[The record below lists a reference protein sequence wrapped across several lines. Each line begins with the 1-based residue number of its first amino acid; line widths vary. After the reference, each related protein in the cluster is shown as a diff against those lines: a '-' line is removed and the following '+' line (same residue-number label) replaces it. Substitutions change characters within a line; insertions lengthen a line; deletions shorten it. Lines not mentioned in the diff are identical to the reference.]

1 MTTLARTEGAVSIR
15 AGAPAFVSTFAR
27 RIETGL
33 LSGAAQRR
41 NRYVVTRRGSD
52 GVSFRATDWL
62 TAFNVGLNDVEITT
76 ASDGKVRYTIQYRR
90 WAAYVLLFGVAFA
103 LVLGAFP
110 VFFDLR
116 GYIER
121 NAASRVPGLSI
132 DQNVT
137 IFWVMVLFWGFAWPW
152 ILIGLHKK
160 PLRRL
165 MESIIAE
172 VDAGSMTSR

>member
-52 GVSFRATDWL
+52 GVACRATDWL
-62 TAFNVGLNDVEITT
+62 TAFNVGLNDVEIATG
-76 ASDGKVRYTIQYRR
+76 SDGRVRYTIQYRR
-90 WAAYVLLFGVAFA
+90 WAAYVLLLGAVFG
-103 LVLGAFP
+103 LVLAAFP
-110 VFFDLR
+110 VFFDLH

-132 DQNVT
+132 DQNVA
-137 IFWVMVLFWGFAWPW
+137 IFWLMVLFWGFVWPW

-165 MESIIAE
+165 MEHIIAE

>member
-1 MTTLARTEGAVSIR
+1 MTTLARTEGTVGIR
-15 AGAPAFVSTFAR
+15 AGAQAFVSAFAQR
-27 RIETGL
+27 VETGL
-33 LSGAAQRR
+33 LAGAAQRR

-52 GVSFRATDWL
+52 AVAFRAMDWL

-76 ASDGKVRYTIQYRR
+76 ASEGKVRYTIQYRR

-103 LVLGAFP
+103 LVLGALP
-110 VFFDLR
+110 IFFDLR

-121 NAASRVPGLSI
+121 NAVSRMPGLSI

-137 IFWVMVLFWGFAWPW
+137 IFWVMVVFWGSAWPW
-152 ILIGLHKK
+152 IMIGLHKK